1 MPKAG
6 AGFTA
11 VTITKEVRK
20 DLDILAVILSARLG
34 KRLTL
39 GETITE
45 ARKLIE
51 GLPKV
56 P

>member
-20 DLDILAVILSARLG
+20 DLDMLSVLVSQRVG
-34 KRLTL
+34 RRLTL

-45 ARKLIE
+45 ALKVIE
-51 GLPKV
+51 GLPRER
-56 P
+56 

>member
-6 AGFTA
+6 AGYTA
-11 VTITKEVRK
+11 VTITKQVRL
-20 DLDILAVILSARLG
+20 DLDTLAILMSARVG
-34 KRLTL
+34 RRLTL

-51 GLPKV
+51 GLPKKV
-56 P
+56 